1 MENNAIVRTLGNQRG
16 LDRVAEPVQSA
27 VQDALEKVPVVQKAL
42 HGTSWLGHPLHPALT
57 DFPIGAWGAGL
68 MLDLLELSGKS
79 RKLRPG
85 ADAVHAFGL
94 GTALLTAV
102 AGLVDWAGTERRARR
117 VGFVHGVMNLAIAG
131 LYGASLYQRSHGRRR
146 SGIALSTTGFA
157 LLVASGWLGR
167 EMSYSLGVGT
177 SSRAEKEREEPEE
190 HERRGYPTPAASA
203 STSYPTGI

>member
-1 MENNAIVRTLGNQRG
+1 MEDNAIVRTLGNQRG

-27 VQDALEKVPVVQKAL
+27 VHGALEKAPIVHKAL

-57 DFPIGAWGAGL
+57 DFPIGAWGAGFV
-68 MLDLLELSGKS
+68 LDLIELSGRN

-117 VGFVHGVMNLAIAG
+117 VGFVHGVMNIAVAG
-131 LYGASLYQRSHGRRR
+131 LYGASLYQRSRGRRR
-146 SGIALSTTGFA
+146 AGIALSSAGFVM
-157 LLVASGWLGR
+157 LLASGWLGR
-167 EMSYSLGVGT
+167 EMSYSLGVGMQEK
-177 SSRAEKEREEPEE
+177 REKERERR
-190 HERRGYPTPAASA
+190 ERQPYTAPAATA
-203 STSYPTGI
+203 STSFPTGL